1 MGLELDF
8 IFHPRTIAVAGA
20 SESPEKT
27 GHTYFKNFLDHFDG
41 KVYPI
46 NVRVPEIL
54 GVETYRSVREIPEDV
69 DFVVSAIPSRD
80 AMDLVQ
86 ACVSKKVK
94 ALHLFTAR
102 FSETGSEEGAQ
113 LERDILSKARE
124 GGMRILGPNCM
135 GLYYPKGGLAWG
147 KDFPWEYGNVG
158 IISQS
163 GGNAGE
169 IISVGATRGV
179 LFSKVISYGNALDL
193 NESDLMEYLAD
204 DPDTEVIGGYIE
216 GVKDGRRFVDA
227 LRYAT
232 KRKPVVLLKGGR
244 TRAGTHMVSSHTGA
258 LAGANEIWRAMCRQ
272 VGVIDVFSMEELMD
286 TIVALTKMP
295 PTHGANLL
303 VAGGTGGKGVM
314 SADECEEEGLNLL
327 PIPESVRDDL
337 ISKDPFF
344 GAWVTNPV
352 DGSMMGGSKLSPH
365 EDMNSIARNSEYHVV
380 INSVSATVPNDTQ
393 SKSVSN
399 RAGQMLDKT
408 RDIVNNYH
416 KPVAIVVS
424 DFTPDS
430 DLLLEA
436 TVELRRS
443 CVEEGF
449 PVFPTIGRAARA
461 IKRLIDYYVWKDQM

>member
-1 MGLELDF
+1 
-8 IFHPRTIAVAGA
+8 
-20 SESPEKT
+20 
-27 GHTYFKNFLDHFDG
+27 
-41 KVYPI
+41 
-46 NVRVPEIL
+46 
-54 GVETYRSVREIPEDV
+54 
-69 DFVVSAIPSRD
+69 
-80 AMDLVQ
+80 
-86 ACVSKKVK
+86 
-94 ALHLFTAR
+94 
-102 FSETGSEEGAQ
+102 
-113 LERDILSKARE
+113 
-124 GGMRILGPNCM
+124 
-135 GLYYPKGGLAWG
+135 
-147 KDFPWEYGNVG
+147 
-158 IISQS
+158 
-163 GGNAGE
+163 
-169 IISVGATRGV
+169 
-179 LFSKVISYGNALDL
+179 
-193 NESDLMEYLAD
+193 
-204 DPDTEVIGGYIE
+204 
-216 GVKDGRRFVDA
+216 
-227 LRYAT
+227 
-232 KRKPVVLLKGGR
+232 
-244 TRAGTHMVSSHTGA
+244 
-258 LAGANEIWRAMCRQ
+258 
-272 VGVIDVFSMEELMD
+272 
-286 TIVALTKMP
+286 
-295 PTHGANLL
+295 
-303 VAGGTGGKGVM
+303 M

-365 EDMNSIARNSEYHVV
+365 EVMNSIARNSEYHVV